1 MVVID
6 LSEIRFPTGSDEEM
20 VFQTFRSYLEAFCT
34 WSRDLHPHKDGLVPG
49 VAAAVLTRPWAT
61 SVPPGRRA
69 LSERAGE
76 LLRNAWATEVL
87 LNAPRILG
95 SRDLIGFANL
105 WAPVQAYY
113 AVFEALTALAMTVG
127 SSSPPKSHQ
136 AMLQWAGSRLP
147 EANSPFVE
155 PWTARVLGSPVAYRY
170 EGFAGV
176 TIEPISNLAAPR
188 LENAPH
194 LLAKALKTTR
204 REQLDDKR
212 ESWLK
217 ACTTKAGTKRRRMPI
232 AEFNANAE
240 RFRPTTLFDL
250 LWRLRV
256 RSNYEEGDAL
266 LSGALG
272 SRDAAAF
279 HDAMSEIVAA
289 TLVTIEI
296 YLAHLVGK
304 DAIEACADAL
314 AVSDGLEGFSV
325 RARVD
330 LW

>member
-1 MVVID
+1 VIID
-6 LSEIRFPTGSDEEM
+6 LSEIRFPSGSDDEM
-20 VFQTFRSYLEAFCT
+20 VFQTFRGYLEAFCT
-34 WSRDLHPHKDGLVPG
+34 WSRDLHPHQDGLVPG
-49 VAAAVLTRPWAT
+49 VAAAVKTRPWAT
-61 SVPPGRRA
+61 SVPRA
-69 LSERAGE
+69 RTVLNERGGE

-113 AVFEALTALAMTVG
+113 AIFEALTALAMTLG
-127 SSSPPKSHQ
+127 GSSPPKTHQ

-155 PWTARVLGSPVAYRY
+155 PWTARVSGSPGDFVY

-176 TIEPISNLAAPR
+176 EIRPISNLSAPN
-188 LENAPH
+188 LDNAPH

-204 REQLDDKR
+204 QTQLHEKR
-212 ESWLK
+212 ESWLR
-217 ACTTKAGTKRRRMPI
+217 AGTTKSGAKRKRIPL
-232 AEFNANAE
+232 AEFNSKAE
-240 RFRPTTLFDL
+240 RFRSTTLFDL

-272 SRDAAAF
+272 PADARSF
-279 HDAMSEIVAA
+279 HDAISDIVAA

-296 YLAHLVGK
+296 FLAQAVGTERMTGY
-304 DAIEACADAL
+304 AEEL
-314 AVSDGLEGFSV
+314 AVPKGMEPFSV
-325 RARVD
+325 HARAG

>member
-1 MVVID
+1 MIID

-20 VFQTFRSYLEAFCT
+20 AFQTFRSYLEAFCT
-34 WSRDLHPHKDGLVPG
+34 WSRDLHPHEDGLVPG
-49 VAAAVLTRPWAT
+49 VAGAVKARPWAPA
-61 SVPPGRRA
+61 VPREVKE

-113 AVFEALTALAMTVG
+113 AIFGALTALAMTAG
-127 SSSPPKSHQ
+127 SSSPPKTHQ

-155 PWTARVLGSPVAYRY
+155 PWTARVLGSPAAYRY
-170 EGFAGV
+170 EGFGGV
-176 TIEPISNLAAPR
+176 TIEPISNLASPR

-204 REQLDDKR
+204 RDQLEGKR

-217 ACTTKAGTKRRRMPI
+217 DGTTKAGTKRKRMPT
-232 AEFNANAE
+232 AEFNAKAE
-240 RFRPTTLFDL
+240 KFRPTTLFDL

-272 SRDAAAF
+272 PRDAAAF
-279 HDAMSEIVAA
+279 HDAMTEIVAA

-296 YLAHLVGK
+296 YLAHVVEK
-304 DAIEACADAL
+304 DEIEACADAL
-314 AVSDGLEGFSV
+314 AVPDGLEAFSV

>member
-1 MVVID
+1 MIID
-6 LSEIRFPTGSDEEM
+6 VSDIRFPTGSDEEM
-20 VFQTFRSYLEAFCT
+20 VFQTFRSYLEAFCI
-34 WSRDLHPHKDGLVPG
+34 WSRDLHPHEEGLVPG
-49 VAAAVLTRPWAT
+49 VAAAVKARPWAV
-61 SVPPGRRA
+61 SVPRESKD

-113 AVFEALTALAMTVG
+113 AIFEALTALAVTIG
-127 SSSPPKSHQ
+127 GSSPPKTHQ

-155 PWTARVLGSPVAYRY
+155 PWTARVVGSPAAYRY
-170 EGFAGV
+170 EGVAGV
-176 TIEPISNLAAPR
+176 TIEPISNLASPR

-204 REQLDDKR
+204 RDQLEGKR
-212 ESWLK
+212 GSWLK
-217 ACTTKAGTKRRRMPI
+217 DGTTKAGTKRKRMPT
-232 AEFNANAE
+232 AEFSAKAE
-240 RFRPTTLFDL
+240 KFRPTTLFDL

-272 SRDAAAF
+272 PRDAAAF
-279 HDAMSEIVAA
+279 HDAMAEIVAA

-296 YLAHLVGK
+296 YVCHVVGK

-314 AVSDGLEGFSV
+314 AVPDGLQAFSV
-325 RARVD
+325 AARVD
-330 LW
+330 IW

>member
-1 MVVID
+1 M
-6 LSEIRFPTGSDEEM
+6 
-20 VFQTFRSYLEAFCT
+20 
-34 WSRDLHPHKDGLVPG
+34 PG
-49 VAAAVLTRPWAT
+49 VAAAVKTRPWAT
-61 SVPPGRRA
+61 SVPSGRKE

-76 LLRNAWATEVL
+76 LFRNAWATEVL

-113 AVFEALTALAMTVG
+113 AIFEALTALAMTVG
-127 SSSPPKSHQ
+127 GSSPPKTHQ

-155 PWTARVLGSPVAYRY
+155 PWTARVLGSPAAYGY
-170 EGFAGV
+170 DGFAGV
-176 TIEPISNLAAPR
+176 TIEPISNLASPR

-194 LLAKALKTTR
+194 LLGKALKTTR
-204 REQLDDKR
+204 RDQLDGKR

-217 ACTTKAGTKRRRMPI
+217 DGTTKAGGKRKRMPT
-232 AEFNANAE
+232 AEFNAKAE
-240 RFRPTTLFDL
+240 KFRPTTLFDL

-256 RSNYEEGDAL
+256 RSNYHEGDAL

-272 SRDAAAF
+272 PRDAAAF
-279 HDAMSEIVAA
+279 HDAIAEIVAA

-296 YLAHLVGK
+296 YLAHLAGK
-304 DAIEACADAL
+304 DAIAACAEAL
-314 AVSDGLEGFSV
+314 AVPDGLEAFSV
-325 RARVD
+325 RARVN